1 MKKNLPK
8 IIITGSAGFIGSALS
23 IRLLK
28 EGYEVVGIDN
38 LNNYYDV
45 ALKLQRLN
53 LIENI
58 ASIKSGSWKFHKLD
72 LEDMNSLENIFSEN
86 KYSNLVHLA
95 AQAGVRYSLKNPLSY
110 INSNLLGFGNILECC
125 RKYKISNFIYASSSS
140 VYGGNTNI
148 PFHEDQETSHPL
160 SLYGATKRSNELMA
174 HSYSHLYSIPTIGL
188 RFFTVYG
195 PWGRPDMAPFIFA
208 NSILNNKE
216 IKIYNHGKMKRD
228 FTFIDDIVE
237 AIFLCLKKPAEKDL
251 NFNKKTPTASTSFA
265 PHMIFNIGNSKTIEL
280 MDFIKILEE
289 NIGKSAK
296 KVFMDLQPGDVI
308 STEANV
314 EKLEQ
319 WINFTPKIS
328 IDEGVKIFSDWYIN
342 YFNNENKK

>member
-1 MKKNLPK
+1 MQKNLPK

-28 EGYEVVGIDN
+28 EGYDVIGIDN

-45 ALKLQRLN
+45 SLKLRRLK
-53 LIENI
+53 LIENS
-58 ASIKSGSWKFHKLD
+58 ANKNNSTWKFYKVNI
-72 LEDMNSLENIFSEN
+72 EDINSLENIF
-86 KYSNLVHLA
+86 KKHKASNLVHLA
-95 AQAGVRYSLKNPLSY
+95 AQAGVRYSLENPLSY
-110 INSNLLGFGNILECC
+110 LNSNLLGFGNILECC
-125 RKYKISNFIYASSSS
+125 RKYQISNFIYASSSS
-140 VYGGNTNI
+140 VYGGNTDI

-208 NSILNNKE
+208 ESILSNKE

-237 AIFLCLKKPAEKDL
+237 AIFLCLKKPGEKDS
-251 NFNKKTPTASTSFA
+251 NFNKKSPSASTSFA
-265 PHMIFNIGNSKTIEL
+265 PHMIFNIGNSNTIEL

-289 NIGKSAK
+289 NLGKSAK
-296 KVFMDLQPGDVI
+296 KVFMELQPGDVI

-314 EKLEQ
+314 DKLEN
-319 WINFTPKIS
+319 WIKFKPKIS
-328 IDEGVKIFSDWYIN
+328 IQEGVKIFSEWYID
-342 YFNNENKK
+342 YLKQ